1 MVRPKASGSKKPKR
15 TNGVDFKKIKR
26 KIGRKLPPPKNATNT
41 QIKSKAIVLPE
52 QSMVS
57 ERTGMAVNS
66 RGLTLKE
73 LLQQTSHHNAKTR
86 KVALTGTRDLLIKHP
101 SELKLHKV
109 AVIEKLRE
117 RICDS
122 DKAVREV
129 LYNVLK
135 TVIFPHIKEEIT
147 APVIS
152 LMMAYVFNAMTH
164 LAIDIRVM
172 GFKFFH
178 LIVLSHPSS
187 FLLYAEKVLDCYS
200 DIMRNKQ
207 LYLEDKS
214 KIKDVLDGL
223 LHCLSSFAFSEKK
236 FDSQNE
242 ENATWRPLHAFGV
255 EMPDEHTG
263 LSSIRNKLEALL
275 SLLIHCFQ
283 EFIATVHATSM
294 IDALSFTC
302 MSSILQII
310 NLLVKVSFSQRDQQ
324 ARSFGLSIPPII
336 KDHHAGNHSAHIS
349 LKKLWEVFPI
359 SSVHQSLEKGDN
371 RYFILN
377 IMLAQIFFHLPKIM
391 DDTTF
396 LKEKFLEFIER
407 PLCCQV
413 SGNAESGGVIQE
425 KYIIS
430 LIEFIPGLVSQ
441 MMGYWKARLLQAFT
455 GVFENCR
462 VDSKLMFACLSALMQ
477 MLLPRHVQSV
487 QSSSFNSEEM
497 LCYQV
502 VWLRKL
508 PEVLLQLGDK
518 HPSVSKVILEI
529 LLRVGQS
536 SMRDSP
542 LALEYDNLQF
552 TLRDYYSTNDDQ
564 GVKQYGPFVKL
575 PKDCQDIAICGIYYF
590 SSLNLPLLESLAFC
604 CLCDDLEPTVRIR
617 ILEVL
622 HSAYKSGHV
631 KLADHIGFLVTI
643 VARFKV
649 SPEFHLD
656 GENRGKISNR
666 ETFRLISEAVFSC
679 LSEMGDHS
687 LVLRLLQKITLEVMS
702 MKPHLDNMQSM
713 LRMII
718 LLDSTLSTFVEE
730 AISTLGQNIA
740 TYLIDAS
747 CYMPDKI
754 NATGDDEVF
763 LVYQFYARPCI
774 VLFLRSGR
782 LLHEVL
788 KSLASPNYNF
798 EPNKIHAVA
807 STILFILKNEKL
819 RRNLSSSEGA
829 IKNILHNISIL
840 LSENRNTM
848 VFEKRCSLQNVFHQ
862 LQNEASMIQR
872 LVERGQRA

>member
-1 MVRPKASGSKKPKR
+1 MVRPKASGSKKP
-15 TNGVDFKKIKR
+15 NKIKR

-172 GFKFFH
+172 GFKFF
-178 LIVLSHPSS
+178 IS
-187 FLLYAEKVLDCYS
+187 F

-310 NLLVKVSFSQRDQQ
+310 NLLVKVSFLRGISRPEALGCLFHQ
-324 ARSFGLSIPPII
+324 LS
-336 KDHHAGNHSAHIS
+336 K
-349 LKKLWEVFPI
+349 
-359 SSVHQSLEKGDN
+359 
-371 RYFILN
+371 
-377 IMLAQIFFHLPKIM
+377 
-391 DDTTF
+391 TTMR
-396 LKEKFLEFIER
+396 EKFLEFIER

-477 MLLPRHVQSV
+477 ILLPRHVQSV

-518 HPSVSKVILEI
+518 HPSVSK
-529 LLRVGQS
+529 
-536 SMRDSP
+536 
-542 LALEYDNLQF
+542 YDNLQF

-666 ETFRLISEAVFSC
+666 ETFRFISEAVFSC

-718 LLDSTLSTFVEE
+718 LLDSTFSTFVEE
-730 AISTLGQNIA
+730 AISTLGQNIS

-754 NATGDDEVF
+754 NATGDDEEF

-788 KSLASPNYNF
+788 KSLASPNYDF
-798 EPNKIHAVA
+798 EPTKIHAVA

-862 LQNEASMIQR
+862 LQNEASMLQR